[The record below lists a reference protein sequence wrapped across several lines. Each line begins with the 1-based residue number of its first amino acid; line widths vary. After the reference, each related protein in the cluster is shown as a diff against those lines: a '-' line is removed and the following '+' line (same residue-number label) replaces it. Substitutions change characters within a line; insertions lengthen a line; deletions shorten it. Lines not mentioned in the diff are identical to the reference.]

1 MINTEIFMQI
11 GLDSG
16 ALTLLG
22 AVAHPVHEP
31 GPYWG
36 VVLRDGEEVAGF
48 GFVVAEEGRTQLDVD
63 VAKVAGAGRTGAGR
77 TGCGCCTDPD
87 ADPHLRAGGML
98 LVHVGSGRGAYAV
111 VVSAGEGDAR
121 RVVFDSRQLEKG
133 DLFTATVLRPGR
145 YAVTNTVN
153 GARAELEVRYP
164 ERRRESL
171 RAAEPVQ
178 VRAGDRFDP
187 ERLTVQPTQGQVYAA
202 ETAAR
207 VVIELVEPYDGVP
220 VEGGAPRFRLVARR
234 PVAQAAGPGADATLP
249 EG

>member
-1 MINTEIFMQI
+1 MINTEIFTQI

-31 GPYWG
+31 GPYRG
-36 VVLRDGEEVAGF
+36 VVLRDGEEVADF
-48 GFVVAEEGRTQLDVD
+48 GFVVAEEGRAQLDVD
-63 VAKVAGAGRTGAGR
+63 VAKVAGAGR

-87 ADPHLRAGGML
+87 ADPHLRAGGVL
-98 LVHVGSGRGAYAV
+98 LMHVGSGRGAYAV
-111 VVSAGEGDAR
+111 VVSAGEGDAQ

-153 GARAELEVRYP
+153 RTRAELEVRYP
-164 ERRRESL
+164 ERRREPL

-178 VRAGDRFDP
+178 VRVGDRFDP
-187 ERLTVQPTQGQVYAA
+187 ERLAVQPTQGQVYAV
-202 ETAAR
+202 ETSAR
-207 VVIELVEPYDGVP
+207 VVIELVEPYDSAP
-220 VEGGAPRFRLVARR
+220 VEGAPRFRLVARR
-234 PVAQAAGPGADATLP
+234 PAAQAAGPGK
-249 EG
+249 

>member
-22 AVAHPVHEP
+22 GVAHPVHEP
-31 GPYWG
+31 GPYRG
-36 VVLRDGEEVAGF
+36 VVLSDGEEVADF

-63 VAKVAGAGRTGAGR
+63 VAKVAGAGRTG
-77 TGCGCCTDPD
+77 CGCCTDPD
-87 ADPHLRAGGML
+87 AAPHLRAGGML

-111 VVSAGEGDAR
+111 VVNAGEGDAR
-121 RVVFDSRQLEKG
+121 RVVFDSRRLEKG

-164 ERRRESL
+164 ERRREPL
-171 RAAEPVQ
+171 RAAEPLQ

-187 ERLTVQPTQGQVYAA
+187 ERFAVQPTQSQVYTA
-202 ETAAR
+202 ETPAR
-207 VVIELVEPYDGVP
+207 VVIELVQPYDAAP
-220 VEGGAPRFRLVARR
+220 VEGAPRFRLVARR
-234 PVAQAAGPGADATLP
+234 AAAQAAGPGADATRP
-249 EG
+249 GE

>member
-22 AVAHPVHEP
+22 AVAHPVHDP
-31 GPYWG
+31 GPHHG
-36 VVLRDGEEVAGF
+36 VVLLDGEEVADF

-63 VAKVAGAGRTGAGR
+63 VAKVAGAGRTG
-77 TGCGCCTDPD
+77 CGCCTDPD
-87 ADPHLRAGGML
+87 AAPHLRAGGML

-111 VVSAGEGDAR
+111 VVSAGEGDAQ

-153 GARAELEVRYP
+153 GARAKLEVRYP
-164 ERRRESL
+164 ERRREPL
-171 RAAEPVQ
+171 RAAEAVQ
-178 VRAGDRFDP
+178 VRVGDRFDP
-187 ERLTVQPTQGQVYAA
+187 ERLAVQPTQGQVYAA
-202 ETAAR
+202 ETSAR
-207 VVIELVEPYDGVP
+207 VVIELVEPYDGAP
-220 VEGGAPRFRLVARR
+220 VEGAPRFRLAARR
-234 PVAQAAGPGADATLP
+234 PAAPAARPGATATPP

>member
-22 AVAHPVHEP
+22 GVAHPVHEP
-31 GPYWG
+31 GPYRG
-36 VVLRDGEEVAGF
+36 VVLRDGEEVADF
-48 GFVVAEEGRTQLDVD
+48 GFVVAKEGRTQLDVD
-63 VAKVAGAGRTGAGR
+63 VAKVAGAGRTG
-77 TGCGCCTDPD
+77 CGCCTDPD
-87 ADPHLRAGGML
+87 AAPHLRAGGML

-111 VVSAGEGDAR
+111 VVNAGEGDAR
-121 RVVFDSRQLEKG
+121 RVVFDSRRLEKG

-164 ERRRESL
+164 ERRREPL
-171 RAAEPVQ
+171 RAAEPIQ

-187 ERLTVQPTQGQVYAA
+187 ERFAVQPTQSQVYTA
-202 ETAAR
+202 ETPAR
-207 VVIELVEPYDGVP
+207 VVIELVQPYDGAP
-220 VEGGAPRFRLVARR
+220 VEGAPRFRLVARR
-234 PVAQAAGPGADATLP
+234 AAAQAAGPGADATPP

>member
-1 MINTEIFMQI
+1 MINTEIFTQI

-31 GPYWG
+31 GPYRG
-36 VVLRDGEEVAGF
+36 VVLRDGEEVADF
-48 GFVVAEEGRTQLDVD
+48 GFVVAEEGRAQLDVD
-63 VAKVAGAGRTGAGR
+63 VAKAAGAGR

-121 RVVFDSRQLEKG
+121 RVVFDSRQLDKG

-153 GARAELEVRYP
+153 RARAELEVRYP
-164 ERRRESL
+164 ERRREPL

-187 ERLTVQPTQGQVYAA
+187 ERLAVQPTQGQIYAV
-202 ETAAR
+202 ETSAR
-207 VVIELVEPYDGVP
+207 VVIELVEPYDSVP
-220 VEGGAPRFRLVARR
+220 AEGAPRFRLVAR
-234 PVAQAAGPGADATLP
+234 
-249 EG
+249 